1 MLVYHEPYASST
13 CEMVTEIL
21 QYIGNDI
28 RISKDEAEALFAGI
42 TLDTKNFM
50 VKTGVR
56 TFDAAAYLRR
66 KGVDTTVV
74 RQLFKTDIKTFA
86 QRAKIIE
93 TSEVYK
99 KFIAVAHC
107 EIDSNDLQIVAN
119 AADELLN
126 ITDIEASFV
135 LCLHKGTV
143 HISARS
149 LGGINVQLI
158 MEALGGGGHMT
169 VAGAQLPDITI
180 EETKKRLYEAIDQY
194 LESNQK

>member
-1 MLVYHEPYASST
+1 M
-13 CEMVTEIL
+13 
-21 QYIGNDI
+21 
-28 RISKDEAEALFAGI
+28 
-42 TLDTKNFM
+42 
-50 VKTGVR
+50 
-56 TFDAAAYLRR
+56 
-66 KGVDTTVV
+66 
-74 RQLFKTDIKTFA
+74 
-86 QRAKIIE
+86 
-93 TSEVYK
+93 
-99 KFIAVAHC
+99 
-107 EIDSNDLQIVAN
+107 
-119 AADELLN
+119 
-126 ITDIEASFV
+126 